1 MRRMPDPLPSMPPAP
16 PAEARPLQIFRPG
29 RHTAMAGQALSFSE
43 ADLAATAAAYDP
55 ALHEAPIVVG
65 HPRDNAPAYGW
76 IRALSA
82 SAAGLEAQPQQV
94 DPAFAELVQA
104 GRFKKIS
111 ASFYAPDSPANP
123 VPGVYYLR
131 HVGFLGAQPPAVKGL
146 REPSFAADEQ
156 GVVEFG
162 DAWDEATVA
171 RLMRNLREWLL
182 AKFDAATADQV
193 VPQYEVAGLER
204 AANEAINKEMG
215 LGPDGEPAVPVSAP
229 RADFGE
235 SPAPSPQ
242 PAETSVTPEQAAA
255 LQAENERL
263 KAQLEAG
270 AKAARQARHAEH
282 VAFAETVHLPAAR
295 RPVVVALL
303 DHLAE
308 AQAEAGKPV
317 EFGEGDARKPLAL
330 EVRALLASLSAPV
343 EFGEVATHGRAAD
356 PAAHDGAAAGL
367 SNDQV
372 ARRARELRARAEE
385 RGEVLSYGEAVDAV
399 HREAAGAKAGPS
411 A

>member
-1 MRRMPDPLPSMPPAP
+1 MS
-16 PAEARPLQIFRPG
+16 
-29 RHTAMAGQALSFSE
+29 GQALEFSE
-43 ADLAATAAAYDP
+43 ADLVATAAAYDP
-55 ALHEAPIVVG
+55 ARHEAPIVVG

-82 SAAGLEAQPQQV
+82 SAAGLEAEPQQV

-146 REPSFAADEQ
+146 RAATSFAEGEP

-204 AANEAINKEMG
+204 AANEEINKAMG
-215 LGPDGEPAVPVSAP
+215 LGPDGAP
-229 RADFGE
+229 IGGTCRGRLRRA
-235 SPAPSPQ
+235 SCRPSP
-242 PAETSVTPEQAAA
+242 
-255 LQAENERL
+255 LL
-263 KAQLEAG
+263 
-270 AKAARQARHAEH
+270 
-282 VAFAETVHLPAAR
+282 
-295 RPVVVALL
+295 ALL
-303 DHLAE
+303 PPNL
-308 AQAEAGKPV
+308 
-317 EFGEGDARKPLAL
+317 
-330 EVRALLASLSAPV
+330 
-343 EFGEVATHGRAAD
+343 
-356 PAAHDGAAAGL
+356 
-367 SNDQV
+367 
-372 ARRARELRARAEE
+372 RRL
-385 RGEVLSYGEAVDAV
+385 
-399 HREAAGAKAGPS
+399 P
-411 A
+411 

>member
-1 MRRMPDPLPSMPPAP
+1 MS
-16 PAEARPLQIFRPG
+16 
-29 RHTAMAGQALSFSE
+29 GQALEFSE
-43 ADLAATAAAYDP
+43 ADLVATAAAYDP
-55 ALHEAPIVVG
+55 ARHEAPIVVG

-82 SAAGLEAQPQQV
+82 SAAGLEAEPQQV

-146 REPSFAADEQ
+146 REPRLTSFAEGEP

-182 AKFDAATADQV
+182 ARFDAATADQV

-204 AANEAINKEMG
+204 AANEEINKAMG
-215 LGPDGEPAVPVSAP
+215 LGPDGAPIAAPAVAAFAEPPAPVPPST
-229 RADFGE
+229 
-235 SPAPSPQ
+235 PSPQ
-242 PAETSVTPEQAAA
+242 PAETSVTPDQAAA
-255 LQAENERL
+255 LQAENDRL
-263 KAQLEAG
+263 KAQLEEG

-282 VAFAETVHLPAAR
+282 VAFSETVHLPAER

-308 AQAEAGKPV
+308 AGAGKPV
-317 EFGEGDARKPLAL
+317 EFGEGDARKPLAAEL
-330 EVRALLASLSAPV
+330 RTLLTNLPAPV
-343 EFGEVATHGRAAD
+343 EFGEFATAARAAD
-356 PAAHDGAAAGL
+356 TAARGGAAGGL

-399 HREAAGAKAGPS
+399 HREASAGGKPA
-411 A
+411 

>member
-1 MRRMPDPLPSMPPAP
+1 MS
-16 PAEARPLQIFRPG
+16 
-29 RHTAMAGQALSFSE
+29 GQALEFSE
-43 ADLAATAAAYDP
+43 ADLVATAAAYDP
-55 ALHEAPIVVG
+55 ARHEAPIVVG

-82 SAAGLEAQPQQV
+82 SAAGLEAEPQQV

-146 REPSFAADEQ
+146 REPRLTSFAEGEP

-162 DAWDEATVA
+162 DAWDEAIVA

-182 AKFDAATADQV
+182 TRFDAATADQV

-204 AANEAINKEMG
+204 AANEEINKAMG
-215 LGPDGEPAVPVSAP
+215 LGPDGAP
-229 RADFGE
+229 TAAPTVTAFAE
-235 SPAPSPQ
+235 SSPSPSPRPSPTSPQ
-242 PAETSVTPEQAAA
+242 PAENSVTPEQAAA
-255 LQAENERL
+255 LQAENDRL

-282 VAFAETVHLPAAR
+282 VAFAETVHLPAER

-308 AQAEAGKPV
+308 AGTDKPV
-317 EFGEGDARKPLAL
+317 EFGEGDARK
-330 EVRALLASLSAPV
+330 LLAAELRTLLTNLPAPV
-343 EFGEVATHGRAAD
+343 EFGEFATTARAAD
-356 PAAHDGAAAGL
+356 TAARGGAAGGL
-367 SNDQV
+367 TNDQV
-372 ARRARELRARAEE
+372 ARRARELRTKAEE
-385 RGEVLSYGEAVDAV
+385 RGEVLSCGEAVDAV
-399 HREAAGAKAGPS
+399 HREASAGGKA